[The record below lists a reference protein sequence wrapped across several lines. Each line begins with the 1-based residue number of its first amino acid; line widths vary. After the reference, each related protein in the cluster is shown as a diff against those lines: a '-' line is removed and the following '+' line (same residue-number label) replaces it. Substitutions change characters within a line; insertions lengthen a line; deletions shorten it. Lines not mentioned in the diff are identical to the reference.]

1 MLLVY
6 TALNTVQISDNR
18 LLNCKLTNRSTGTD
32 EEQLQSPI
40 CISLIFGGTC
50 GANSSIRFHFI
61 WHLQT
66 QTKKSSSFK
75 YASIHSLEVPV
86 RPIHPWSLLLLAF
99 LLTPSFQLSRFT
111 PTNLSNTFL
120 NACTIQVKK
129 WNKMNILIPWA
140 SKLCIYLFPSVV
152 QHLIKFVL
160 ISLIKTLHV

>member
-1 MLLVY
+1 MGINKRRWCRFYGLFRCGCY
-6 TALNTVQISDNR
+6 ALNTVQISDNR

-75 YASIHSLEVPV
+75 YASIHSLEQK
-86 RPIHPWSLLLLAF
+86 S
-99 LLTPSFQLSRFT
+99 
-111 PTNLSNTFL
+111 L
-120 NACTIQVKK
+120 NAIMYFLSYMKVKLKSQCTCSATNARDSCTGTMMRIETIEKR
-129 WNKMNILIPWA
+129 KMPP
-140 SKLCIYLFPSVV
+140 SKYI
-152 QHLIKFVL
+152 
-160 ISLIKTLHV
+160 